1 MCGLIIEVVNKN
13 TGRHHITQTQLKQ
26 LRALVGVFVCSLC
39 FFFKKKGGQ
48 VWKCGYLIVLK
59 NNKTAGDY

>member
-1 MCGLIIEVVNKN
+1 MWFNNRSGKQKHWASSHNSNTTKTIEGFSRSIRLFVV
-13 TGRHHITQTQLKQ
+13 
-26 LRALVGVFVCSLC
+26 